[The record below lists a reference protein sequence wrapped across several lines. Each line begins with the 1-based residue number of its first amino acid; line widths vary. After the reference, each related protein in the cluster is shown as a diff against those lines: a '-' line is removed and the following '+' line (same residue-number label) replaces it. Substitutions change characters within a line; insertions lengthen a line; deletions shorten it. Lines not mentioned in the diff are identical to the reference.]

1 MLLRRIA
8 VQATPVHGFIVSA
21 RAALEEVAALP
32 VRLHPLGLIEML
44 LVRSEATGRW
54 IVPMT
59 MGRPGIAPAA
69 LAAEAARKAAG
80 LSGEPD
86 ETPFGQFIY
95 ERRLAGGMPM
105 PCHVAVH
112 VLQTNGGHDRPL
124 GEGATWFRSREAARQ
139 VCNIS
144 LQRLIDR
151 AGRSM
156 EIRRRA
162 RQIRE
167 AEAADAP
174 IRWEPGRRS

>member
-1 MLLRRIA
+1 MASI
-8 VQATPVHGFIVSA
+8 VPV

-32 VRLHPLGLIEML
+32 VRLHPLGLIEVL

-54 IVPMT
+54 IVPMAV
-59 MGRPGIAPAA
+59 GRPGMAA
-69 LAAEAARKAAG
+69 AAVAAEAARKATG
-80 LSGEPD
+80 LIGEID
-86 ETPFGQFIY
+86 ETPFGQFVY
-95 ERRLAGGMPM
+95 ERRLAGGTAM
-105 PCHVAVH
+105 PCHVSVH
-112 VLQTNGGHDRPL
+112 VLQTNGDGGRPL
-124 GEGATWFRSREAARQ
+124 GDGAAWFRSREAARQ
-139 VCNIS
+139 VCNIA

-174 IRWEPGRRS
+174 IRWEPGPRS